1 MRRKIANLVDD
12 KFDLL
17 IIGGGI
23 HGAVLSWQAAL
34 AGLSVALIEK
44 EDFGHATSSN
54 SQKII
59 HGGIRYLQ
67 GFDIGR
73 TRQSLK
79 ARHRL
84 MHLAPHLVH
93 PLACIMP
100 IYGHGLKG
108 IETMSLGL
116 RLYDLIGKSRN
127 KNSDSSKFI
136 PDGRIL
142 TVSETCE
149 LIPHL
154 HRKDLQG
161 AAKWYDAYC
170 HNTERLVLAFIK
182 SAYKRGSVVSNYV
195 KAITLTPQKDSGTVI
210 KAHDKIND
218 EYIEIFAKK
227 VINCSGPWLYD
238 VLDSSLTKIK
248 RKIKCAV
255 GINIITDKLFSHD
268 MAVGLKSYFN
278 NKSSLY
284 FISPWRGKSIIGTEW
299 FKNDSHPDKLIGTER
314 QCLKLIEGFNDAYR
328 PANLTLDDVDHVH
341 VGLVPC
347 KDRKNSRD
355 KVSLLNHFKI
365 LDHKKEGLE
374 QVFSTVGVKYTT
386 AADVA
391 EKTLRYVF
399 PKIRKMSISSLP
411 RLAGGEID
419 NFTTFQ
425 TAMKKTLNSQEVD
438 KDKSTQ
444 LIFNYGREA
453 EKIIEFATTDSP
465 AQRKDKGTIC
475 DILRGETLFAVREEM
490 AQKLSDVVF
499 RRTQLGSAGL
509 PSESS
514 LTAVSGL
521 MAKELGWDEIRRK
534 SELNDVK
541 AFYPSFL
548 SPAS

>member
-1 MRRKIANLVDD
+1 MP
-12 KFDLL
+12 
-17 IIGGGI
+17 
-23 HGAVLSWQAAL
+23 
-34 AGLSVALIEK
+34 
-44 EDFGHATSSN
+44 
-54 SQKII
+54 
-59 HGGIRYLQ
+59 GGIRDLHR
-67 GFDIGR
+67 FDIRR

-79 ARHRL
+79 ERHRL

-100 IYGHGLKG
+100 IYGHGLRG
-108 IETMSLGL
+108 IEAMSLGL

-142 TVSETCE
+142 SVSETCE

-182 SAYKRGSVVSNYV
+182 SAYRFGCVVSNYV
-195 KAITLTPQKDSGTVI
+195 KAFHIAHQKDSGVI
-210 KAHDKIND
+210 VKAHDEIND
-218 EYIEIFAKK
+218 EYIDIFAKK

-238 VLDSSLTKIK
+238 LLDSSLAKHK
-248 RKIKCAV
+248 RKIKYAV
-255 GINIITDKLFSHD
+255 GVNIITDKLFSHD
-268 MAVGLKSYFN
+268 LAVGLKSYLN

-284 FISPWRGKSIIGTEW
+284 FVTPWRGKSIIGTEW
-299 FKNDSHPDKLIGTER
+299 FNNNSHPDKLIGTER
-314 QCLKLIEGFNDAYR
+314 QCLKLIEGLNDAYR
-328 PANLTLDDVDHVH
+328 PANLTLDDICHVH

-347 KDRKNSRD
+347 KDTINSRE
-355 KVSLLNHFKI
+355 KVTLLNHFKI

-391 EKTLRYVF
+391 EQTLRYVF
-399 PKIRKMSISSLP
+399 PKIRKIPMPSQP
-411 RLAGGEID
+411 RLAGGEIE
-419 NFTTFQ
+419 
-425 TAMKKTLNSQEVD
+425 SQKVVEG
-438 KDKSTQ
+438 KSTQ
-444 LIFNYGREA
+444 LIYNYGREA
-453 EKIIEFATTDSP
+453 ENIIEFSTTHNSDYL
-465 AQRKDKGTIC
+465 KDKGTAG
-475 DILRGETLFAVREEM
+475 DILSGETLFAVREEM

-521 MAKELGWDEIRRK
+521 MAEELGWDETRRK
-534 SELNDVK
+534 SEINDVK

-548 SPAS
+548 SPANKKILK